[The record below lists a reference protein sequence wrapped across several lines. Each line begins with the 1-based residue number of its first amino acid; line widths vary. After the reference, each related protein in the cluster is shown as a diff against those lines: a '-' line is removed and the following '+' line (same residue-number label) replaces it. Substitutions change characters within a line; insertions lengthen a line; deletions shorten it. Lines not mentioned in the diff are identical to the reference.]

1 MVIELGAGTHYHDVP
16 RVNTSKE
23 WSTDRNSNAVH
34 LETTLLQKPIKGSD
48 DAKQKHKALV
58 KFVTR
63 TWVSTLP
70 AFLCFL
76 GTNACPYVFACG
88 STGPSPCLA

>member
-1 MVIELGAGTHYHDVP
+1 MIELGAGTHYHDVP

-34 LETTLLQKPIKGSD
+34 LETTLLQKPIKVSD

-58 KFVTR
+58 KFVT
-63 TWVSTLP
+63 
-70 AFLCFL
+70 
-76 GTNACPYVFACG
+76 
-88 STGPSPCLA
+88 